1 MVFCRWGCEEEEGD
15 RGEQHVV
22 HFGILGV
29 DYLGEGG
36 FVDGEGEEDDWYML
50 DIWESV
56 CLSHCTLA
64 VVGCMVFGNSIVC
77 LIIYI
82 PHIFLARGGNRVEEP

>member
-15 RGEQHVV
+15 CGEQHVV

-50 DIWESV
+50 DIWGERVFVALHFGGGGDAWCLGTRLSV
-56 CLSHCTLA
+56 
-64 VVGCMVFGNSIVC
+64 
-77 LIIYI
+77 
-82 PHIFLARGGNRVEEP
+82 